1 MQIVID
7 IPEEYY
13 KIRESIENGS
23 IESKMILNSL
33 KNGIPLPKGHGRL
46 IDGNLLKKNICKW
59 LRPSKPDENE
69 MVEVADIAVST
80 IAEIEEQT
88 TIVEADKEGKNGD

>member
-1 MQIVID
+1 MKIMIEMPD
-7 IPEEYY
+7 EEYN
-13 KIRESIENGS
+13 KIKKCNNTYLT
-23 IESKMILNSL
+23 KMELYV

-69 MVEVADIAVST
+69 IVEVADVAVST
-80 IAEIEEQT
+80 IAEIEEQP
-88 TIVEADKEGKNGD
+88 TIVEADMEGENGN